1 MAGDCGGGAGL
12 LRVGPS
18 LLVRFLACL
27 LIERS
32 KPLTRLGRVRTRTEL
47 LDIAVECRGGAGLVG
62 VGPGLVIGVLACL
75 LIERSKTLA
84 RLGHVRART
93 EVLRICSEGPC
104 GTAPHPVCPTLF
116 GRPFPT

>member
-32 KPLTRLGRVRTRTEL
+32 KPLTRLGRVRARTKL
-47 LDIAVECRGGAGLVG
+47 LDIAVERRGGAGLLG

-75 LIERSKTLA
+75 LIERSEPLA
-84 RLGHVRART
+84 RLGHVRAPT
-93 EVLRICSEGPC
+93 EGLRICSECPG
-104 GTAPHPVCPTLF
+104 GTRAHP
-116 GRPFPT
+116 